1 VLLVTGAPGVG
12 KTTLVKEMG
21 EQLFHAGV
29 AHAVVDID
37 ELARVR
43 PAVPD
48 KRVWA
53 DLTVANLR
61 VMWPNYE
68 ALGVER
74 VILAGIVQSAAIID
88 AYRAAIPGSDLT
100 VVRLRASVDTLHA
113 RLQDR
118 EPGSVRAFL
127 LGVTASLDRE
137 IADLDV
143 ADLTVDNDPDQPL
156 GDLARGIL
164 EWMGWLNGDGPGSPL
179 PNGAGASAPRRR
191 SWLKRWARTRRP
203 SKSPAPSNG
212 RSRVLR
218 PSSSSHAGDG
228 SAGKDE

>member
-1 VLLVTGAPGVG
+1 MGKSIPVLLVTGAPGVG

-48 KRVWA
+48 QRVWA
-53 DLTVANLR
+53 ELTVANLR

-74 VILAGIVQSAAIID
+74 VILAGIVQSAAMID

-113 RLQDR
+113 RLQHR

-143 ADLTVDNDPDQPL
+143 EDLTVDNDPDQPI

-164 EWMGWLNGDGPGSPL
+164 EWLGWLSGDGLGSPL
-179 PNGAGASAPRRR
+179 QSAAGVSAKAAVLGAEIGEGPR
-191 SWLKRWARTRRP
+191 P
-203 SKSPAPSNG
+203 P
-212 RSRVLR
+212 
-218 PSSSSHAGDG
+218 
-228 SAGKDE
+228 

>member
-74 VILAGIVQSAAIID
+74 VILAGVVQSAAIID

>member
-1 VLLVTGAPGVG
+1 MGKSIPVLLVTGAPGVG

-48 KRVWA
+48 PGAWA
-53 DLTVANLR
+53 ELTVANLR
-61 VMWPNYE
+61 AMWPNYE

-74 VILAGIVQSAAIID
+74 LILAGIVQSAAIVD
-88 AYRAAIPGSDLT
+88 AYREAIPGSDLT

-113 RLQDR
+113 RLQHR

-127 LGVTASLDRE
+127 LGATAGLDRE
-137 IADLDV
+137 IAELGVD
-143 ADLTVDNDPDQPL
+143 DLTVDNDPDRPVR
-156 GDLARGIL
+156 DVARVIL
-164 EWMGWLNGDGPGSPL
+164 EQVGWLGADQPGGPL
-179 PNGAGASAPRRR
+179 PSAAGVPR
-191 SWLKRWARTRRP
+191 
-203 SKSPAPSNG
+203 
-212 RSRVLR
+212 
-218 PSSSSHAGDG
+218 
-228 SAGKDE
+228 

>member
-1 VLLVTGAPGVG
+1 MGKSIPVLLVTGAPGVG

-29 AHAVVDID
+29 PHAVLDID

-48 KRVWA
+48 ERAWA
-53 DLTVANLR
+53 ELTVANLR
-61 VMWPNYE
+61 AVWPNYE

-74 VILAGIVQSAAIID
+74 LVLAGIVQSAAIVD
-88 AYRAAIPGSDLT
+88 AYRAAIPGADLT

-118 EPGSVRAFL
+118 EPGTVREFL
-127 LGVTASLDRE
+127 LGVTASLDKE

-143 ADLTVDNDPDQPL
+143 ADLTIDNDPDQPL
-156 GDLARGIL
+156 STLAREIL
-164 EWMGWLNGDGPGSPL
+164 VKLGWPTPAAGPPWPPGP
-179 PNGAGASAPRRR
+179 PGP
-191 SWLKRWARTRRP
+191 P
-203 SKSPAPSNG
+203 
-212 RSRVLR
+212 
-218 PSSSSHAGDG
+218 
-228 SAGKDE
+228 

>member
-1 VLLVTGAPGVG
+1 MLLVTGAPGVG

>member
-1 VLLVTGAPGVG
+1 MLLVTGAPGVG

-74 VILAGIVQSAAIID
+74 VILAGVVQSAAIID